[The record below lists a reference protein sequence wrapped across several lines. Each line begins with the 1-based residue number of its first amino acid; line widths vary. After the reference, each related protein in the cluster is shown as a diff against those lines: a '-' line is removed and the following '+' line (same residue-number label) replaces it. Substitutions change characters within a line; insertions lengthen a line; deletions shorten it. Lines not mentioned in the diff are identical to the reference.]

1 MTECAFCELIRN
13 KDVSQELLKMEF
25 KERHKVS
32 SSTHLYPNQCLPW
45 LRLSMEDRE
54 KVLENNGLKCKV
66 CLRHLGNSGN
76 RSSTCKNGHIEN
88 SGRNGMCAIRRCEY
102 DATMC
107 RNHYEDN
114 KDRHYLLRK
123 SMNWADRVNPQPVR
137 QHMSFI
143 MQVGEDTEST
153 SEKVLEGLNSVR
165 KEIQINTEQDLAEV
179 LNEIEHTTL

>member
-1 MTECAFCELIRN
+1 MVTVAKQDKFNEFKQNRTNDYKNNRSYKAPRENQGQRRGRQEPSGPPVSECGFCELIRN

-25 KERHKVS
+25 KERHQGS
-32 SSTHLYPNQCLPW
+32 SSTRLYPNQCLPW

-107 RNHYEDN
+107 RNHYEHN
-114 KDRHYLLRK
+114 KDRRLL
-123 SMNWADRVNPQPVR
+123 
-137 QHMSFI
+137 
-143 MQVGEDTEST
+143 T
-153 SEKVLEGLNSVR
+153 S
-165 KEIQINTEQDLAEV
+165 
-179 LNEIEHTTL
+179 